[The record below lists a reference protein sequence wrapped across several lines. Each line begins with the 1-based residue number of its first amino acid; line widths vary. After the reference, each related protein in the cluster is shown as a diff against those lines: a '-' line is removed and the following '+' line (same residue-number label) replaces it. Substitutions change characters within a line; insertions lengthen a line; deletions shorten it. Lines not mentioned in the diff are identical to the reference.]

1 MQHSINEDCLVDNK
15 DEGLTTGGCGVFEGA
30 TEDGFRDRTQG
41 RISKGDISRAGRMC
55 SFNQ

>member
-1 MQHSINEDCLVDNK
+1 MQHGINEDSLVDDK
-15 DEGLTTGGCGVFEGA
+15 DKGLAIGRGSVFEGT

-41 RISKGDISRAGRMC
+41 RISKRDIGRARGVC